1 MTICMRAY
9 SGPMTVCLILVIF
22 LTGSHTAFA
31 QDPFP
36 ELAPIYKD
44 DVVARVDIMLPPDSL
59 DIILAP
65 GNEESD
71 YHFHAT
77 FMFDNGTTRDTIEN
91 VGFRLRGNTSRH
103 SQKKSFKVS
112 FNTYESGRKWYGVE
126 KLNLNGEHNDPS
138 VSRTKI
144 CWDLVRAVGIPAPRS
159 SHVQLFINGDNF
171 GVYANVEHIDEEFAG
186 TRFGNKDGNLYK
198 CRWPADLDYLGDDP
212 DLYKLT
218 AGDRRVYEL
227 KINEDVDDYSDLAH
241 FIDILNNT
249 SINHLRCELETV
261 FNVNSYL
268 LAMAFD
274 ILSGNW
280 DGPLYNKN
288 NFYLYHNEATGL
300 FDYIP
305 YDLDNTFGIDW
316 FNIDWS
322 KRDIY
327 NWGHPDQPRPLYWR
341 LMQVQEYRDRFS
353 FYMDR
358 IIEEVYREEE
368 LFIEIEAI
376 RTLIGPLVEDDPYYP
391 LDYGFDLEDFN
402 NSFDAGLP
410 YNHTPIGVK
419 PFITNRLNAT
429 LDQLQ
434 LNDIAPI
441 ISDISN
447 NSPGAE
453 QDVAILAFVEDDD
466 SVEIVK
472 TVYQLDGGG
481 AVFSEE
487 MFDDGMH
494 NDKEAGDGWYGVMI
508 PALGTS
514 ATLGYYVQATDN
526 NGNRDRAPVCAWIE
540 VVIGSSTV
548 SLSVNEFMA
557 SNDTTI
563 ADEAGEYDD
572 WVEIYNYGSEA
583 IYLGDRYLSD
593 KNDEPTQWQ
602 FPDIWI
608 QADEYILVWCDK
620 DEDQGDL
627 HANFKLSA
635 DGDFIGIFDDNDNLN
650 VLIDG
655 FEFGPQITDQAVG
668 RLPNGTGE
676 FQDLPATPGSTND
689 ISSATND
696 LDNAIVQ
703 YRVYPNPAQDL
714 LFIES
719 DEILSR
725 SAEVVLLDALGRVM
739 MEESWQDQLML
750 NIGHL
755 PNGLYLLAVR
765 DRGVY
770 TSAGKV
776 IKQ

>member
-1 MTICMRAY
+1 MIKCNSAI
-9 SGPMTVCLILVIF
+9 SGLLGLF
-22 LTGSHTAFA
+22 LGFMMFWAGIHVANA

-36 ELAPIYKD
+36 DLAPIYKD
-44 DVVARVDIMLPPDSL
+44 DVVARVDITLPPDSL

-91 VGFRLRGNTSRH
+91 VGFRLRGNTSRV

-144 CWDLVRAVGIPAPRS
+144 CWDLVREIGIIAPRA
-159 SHVQLFINGDNF
+159 SHVQLYINGDYY

-198 CRWPADLDYLGDDP
+198 CLWPADLNYLGSDP

-227 KINEDVDDYSDLAH
+227 KTNEDIDDYSDLAH

-249 SINHLRCELETV
+249 SFNHLRCELETV

-268 LAMAFD
+268 LAIAFD

-316 FNIDWS
+316 FGIDWS
-322 KRDIY
+322 TRDIY
-327 NWGHPDQPRPLYWR
+327 AWGHPDEPRPLYWR
-341 LMQVQEYRDRFS
+341 VMQVQEYRDRFS
-353 FYMDR
+353 FYMNR
-358 IIEEVYREEE
+358 IIEEVYHENA
-368 LFIEIEAI
+368 LFAEIEAI
-376 RTLIGPLVEDDPYYP
+376 RTLIGPLVDDDPYYP
-391 LDYGFDLEDFN
+391 LDYGFSQQDFN
-402 NSFDAGLP
+402 NSFEESLP
-410 YNHTPIGVK
+410 YNHTPIGIK
-419 PFITNRLNAT
+419 PFITNRINAT
-429 LDQLQ
+429 LDQLI

-441 ISDISN
+441 ITSISN
-447 NSPGAE
+447 NNPDATQE
-453 QDVAILAFVEDDD
+453 IAIQAFVEDDEEVG
-466 SVEIVK
+466 SVKVY
-472 TVYQLDGGG
+472 YQLNGAG

-494 NDKEAGDGWYGVMI
+494 DDKEAGDGWYG
-508 PALGTS
+508 ALISALETS
-514 ATLGYYVQATDN
+514 AIFRYYVQAADMN
-526 NGNRDRAPVCAWIE
+526 ENADRSPVCSWIE
-540 VVIGSSTV
+540 FSIGSSSV
-548 SLSVNEFMA
+548 SLAVNEFMA

-563 ADEAGEYDD
+563 ADEAGEFDD

-583 IYLGDRYLSD
+583 IYLGDRYLTD
-593 KNDEPTQWQ
+593 KPDEPTQWQ

-620 DEDQGDL
+620 DEEQGDL
-627 HANFKLSA
+627 HTNFKLSA
-635 DGDFIGIFDDNDNLN
+635 DGDFIGIFDNNDNLN

-676 FQDLPATPGSTND
+676 LQVLPATPGSSND
-689 ISSATND
+689 ISSAIGE
-696 LDNAIVQ
+696 LDIPGMSYNI
-703 YRVYPNPAQDL
+703 YPNPAHDI
-714 LFIES
+714 LFVES
-719 DEILSR
+719 DQILSA
-725 SAEVVLLDALGRVM
+725 SAEMVILDALGRIVM
-739 MEESWQDQLML
+739 EKPWQDQLML

-755 PNGLYLLAVR
+755 PDGLYILAIR
-765 DRGVY
+765 DAGRLR
-770 TSAGKV
+770 SAGKV